1 MLNTLKLTTKRLSA
15 KMPITQEK
23 LDFHPKA
30 LKQSFLNS
38 ALKSSHYKET
48 QIK

>member
-1 MLNTLKLTTKRLSA
+1 MLNKLNLTSKRLSA

>member
-1 MLNTLKLTTKRLSA
+1 MKRLSA
-15 KMPITQEK
+15 KIPLIQEK

-30 LKQSFLNS
+30 LKQSYSNS
-38 ALKSSHYKET
+38 ALKSSHYKEG